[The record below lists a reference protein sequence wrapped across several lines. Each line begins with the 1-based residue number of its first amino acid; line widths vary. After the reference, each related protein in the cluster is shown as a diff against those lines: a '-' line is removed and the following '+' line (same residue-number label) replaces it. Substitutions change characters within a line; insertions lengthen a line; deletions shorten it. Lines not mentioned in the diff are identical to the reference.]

1 MRKIQNA
8 PVLLFAML
16 MALCAVCSCNDGETY
31 ADKKKTEKN
40 AINKF
45 ITDNNVVGPIKV
57 ITESQFL
64 AQDSTTN
71 LAENEYVLFEE
82 DGIYMQI
89 MERGNGQSFAEMSKD
104 FADSTVNKNVLC
116 RFCEYDIISGDTALY
131 NYDVPLWVDK
141 MLVSYSRR
149 SRSYTASFTSGMMAS
164 SSQGSVVPTGWLKPL
179 DYVRMSRSI
188 EDVAR
193 VRLIIPHSSGT
204 AAASMNVYPYFYDI
218 TFQLG
223 K

>member
-1 MRKIQNA
+1 MRKIQNV

-16 MALCAVCSCNDGETY
+16 VAICAICSCNDGETY

-45 ITDNNVVGPIKV
+45 ITDNSVVGPIKV
-57 ITESQFL
+57 ISEGQFY
-64 AQDSTTN
+64 AQDTTTN
-71 LAENEYVLFEE
+71 VAENEYVLFEE

-89 MERGNGQSFAEMSKD
+89 IERGNGQSFAEMSKD

-116 RFCEYDIISGDTALY
+116 RFCEYDIINADTALY
-131 NYDVPLWVDK
+131 NYGIPMWVDK
-141 MLVSYSRR
+141 MLVSYSHRG
-149 SRSYTASFTSGMMAS
+149 RSYTASFVSGMMAS
-164 SSQGSVVPTGWLKPL
+164 SSQGTVVPTGWLKPL
-179 DYVRMSRSI
+179 SFVRLSRSV

-193 VRLIIPHSSGT
+193 VRLILPHSSGT
-204 AAASMNVYPYFYDI
+204 ANASLNVYPFFYDI

-223 K
+223 R